1 LVADAVVGTALST
14 VGLPGLTPV
23 PWPETATAFVAAMI
37 CGLGVN
43 DGVKVALIRATLG
56 RAFNPAAAAARRP
69 DDHGGAP

>member
-56 RAFNPAAAAARRP
+56 RASDPAAAMRP
-69 DDHGGAP
+69 PDHQGGAP